1 MPQQPGLR
9 RQRGRT
15 YWAGY
20 PSTTPSATRHLQVLK
35 RSSIPAML
43 HYYQRNYPRPP
54 YPQTLPALPPLI
66 VPVLMIH
73 GLADIS

>member
-1 MPQQPGLR
+1 M
-9 RQRGRT
+9 
-15 YWAGY
+15 
-20 PSTTPSATRHLQVLK
+20 K

-54 YPQTLPALPPLI
+54 YPQILPALPPLI